1 LEFQSKVEALD
12 EILIKTAV
20 ERSEQ
25 FFGAALSRE
34 EISGRDRKILSQPNP
49 ANPPLIKPKIGVER
63 TGLPNRSVL

>member
-25 FFGAALSRE
+25 FSGAALSRE
-34 EISGRDRKILSQPNP
+34 EISGRDRKDPQSTEPQ
-49 ANPPLIKPKIGVER
+49 R
-63 TGLPNRSVL
+63 THP